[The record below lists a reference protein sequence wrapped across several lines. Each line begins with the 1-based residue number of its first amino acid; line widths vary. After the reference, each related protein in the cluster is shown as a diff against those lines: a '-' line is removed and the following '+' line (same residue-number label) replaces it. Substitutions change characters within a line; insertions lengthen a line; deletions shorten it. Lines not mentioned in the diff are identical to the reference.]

1 MKRKDALN
9 LIKAEFAKHGKE
21 TQLSTRTY
29 IENRISY
36 GAYMDA
42 RRAGMRIFEMTP

>member
-21 TQLSTRTY
+21 TRPSTRTY

-36 GAYMDA
+36 GAYVGA
-42 RRAGMRIFEMTP
+42 RRVGMQIFGMTP